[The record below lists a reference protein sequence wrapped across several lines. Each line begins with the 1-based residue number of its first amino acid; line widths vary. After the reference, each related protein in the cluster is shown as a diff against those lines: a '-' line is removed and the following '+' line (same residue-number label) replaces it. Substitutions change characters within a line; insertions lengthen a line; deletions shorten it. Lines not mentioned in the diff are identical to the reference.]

1 MQLKLAFYI
10 FCMCCS
16 FLLAAQKRY
25 GINYVQPGG
34 TVLPKFI
41 KTSAADKNAAT
52 VYLQQ
57 LPAQLVA
64 QGFFAASVDSVS
76 FDSLS
81 VNVWLHIG
89 EKYSWQAIRFDS
101 SASRWLQQM
110 GWNTEGKIKQLQM
123 LSPDSLQQALLSFL
137 ANNGYPFASAGWDSV
152 KILDGKLDGRLTLQ
166 QGPAYKI
173 DSIIQQG
180 KAVFNKKFLYRH
192 LQMKPGM
199 PYSQQAIDDADG
211 LLDEL
216 LFAERIQPSAIQM
229 LGTGSLLN
237 VYMKPKRSNVF
248 NVLLG
253 VMPASTQTPDNELL
267 ITGDV
272 NILLRN
278 VFGGGEVIGAN
289 WQQIQYK
296 SPRLNLLYQQPFMF
310 NSKAGFDFEF
320 DLFRKDTQFL
330 NIQVRVGVPYQFDRY
345 QTGKVFYQLQQNNL
359 ATVDTNTIK
368 QTKELP
374 VLADFGISNLGVEW
388 DFNKTDY
395 RFNPRRGQQVNVV
408 ALAGLKTV
416 RKNTTITSLKDP
428 SDPTFNYDD
437 LYDTVQLK
445 TYQLRLKGFY
455 AGFLPVGRQAVL
467 KAALQGGWL
476 QSGNYYRN
484 ELFQIGGFKLLRG
497 FDEESIFARSYAVAT
512 AEYRY
517 ITGKNGYLFAF
528 TDAGWASYQDD
539 VQQFSHTYFG
549 TGLGLNVETKNSQI
563 NLSWA
568 VGKRNDL
575 PIDLRQSKI
584 HIGFVNYF

>member
-1 MQLKLAFYI
+1 M
-10 FCMCCS
+10 
-16 FLLAAQKRY
+16 LAAQKRY
-25 GINYVQPGG
+25 AITYIQPAGMA
-34 TVLPKFI
+34 LPKFI
-41 KTSAADKNAAT
+41 KTSVADKNAAT
-52 VYLQQ
+52 VYLEQ
-57 LPAQLVA
+57 LPSQLMA
-64 QGFFAASVDSVS
+64 QGFFAASIDSVLY
-76 FDSLS
+76 DSLAA
-81 VNVWLHIG
+81 NVWLYTG
-89 EKYSWQAIRFDS
+89 EKYAWQSIRFDS
-101 SASRWLQQM
+101 SAGRWLQQM
-110 GWNTEGKIKQLQM
+110 GLNTENKMKQLRM
-123 LSPDSLQQALLSFL
+123 LSPDSVQQALLSFL

-152 KILDGKLDGRLTLQ
+152 HISNGKLEGRLTLQ

-173 DSIIQQG
+173 DSIIQHG
-180 KAVFNKKFLYRH
+180 KAMFNKKFLYMH

-199 PYSQQAIDDADG
+199 PYSQQAVDEADG

-237 VYMKPKRSNVF
+237 VYMKPRRSNVF

-253 VMPASTQTPDNELL
+253 VMPASTQTPDNKLL
-267 ITGDV
+267 VTGDV

-278 VFGGGEVIGAN
+278 VFGGGEMIGAN

-296 SPRLNLLYQQPFMF
+296 SPRLDLLYQQPFMF
-310 NSKAGFDFEF
+310 NSKAGFDFGF
-320 DLFRKDTQFL
+320 DLFKKDTQFL

-359 ATVDTNTIK
+359 SFVDTNSIK

-374 VLADFGISNLGVEW
+374 VLADFGISNLGLEW
-388 DFNKTDY
+388 DWNKTDY
-395 RFNPRRGQQVNVV
+395 RFNPRSGQQANVV
-408 ALAGLKTV
+408 ALGGLKTV

-428 SDPTFNYDD
+428 ANPSFDYND

-445 TYQLRLKGFY
+445 TYQLRLKGAY
-455 AGFLPVGRQAVL
+455 AGYLPVGRQAVL
-467 KAALQGGWL
+467 KAGLQGGWL

-497 FDEESIFARSYAVAT
+497 FDEESIYARSFAVAT

-517 ITGKNGYLFAF
+517 LTGKNGYLFAF
-528 TDAGWASYQDD
+528 VDGGWASYKDEAQEY
-539 VQQFSHTYFG
+539 SHTYFG

-575 PIDLRQSKI
+575 PIDFRQSKI